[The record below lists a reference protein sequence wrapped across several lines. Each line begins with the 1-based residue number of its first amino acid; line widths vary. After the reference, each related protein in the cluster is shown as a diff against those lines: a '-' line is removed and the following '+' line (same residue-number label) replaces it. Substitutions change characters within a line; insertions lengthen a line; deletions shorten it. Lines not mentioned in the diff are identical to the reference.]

1 MRWPTDC
8 YEWAIS
14 SSGRSAAPSSASSFS
29 FSISPPHRRQT
40 CPSHIPAPARA
51 PTLSRQKSFER
62 RTQLNILIMSDRRN
76 KGEVVYSEA
85 LKGVEVEEDKFALAN
100 RMIEETAK
108 QIKKTEGKMNEIE
121 VFLEQAEDGREAHP
135 EL

>member
-1 MRWPTDC
+1 
-8 YEWAIS
+8 
-14 SSGRSAAPSSASSFS
+14 
-29 FSISPPHRRQT
+29 
-40 CPSHIPAPARA
+40 
-51 PTLSRQKSFER
+51 
-62 RTQLNILIMSDRRN
+62 MSDRRN

-135 EL
+135 ELEFRLRTLKDTHIQFTSATAVDKKFCFLLMRPLRNLFISISNTSLGVW